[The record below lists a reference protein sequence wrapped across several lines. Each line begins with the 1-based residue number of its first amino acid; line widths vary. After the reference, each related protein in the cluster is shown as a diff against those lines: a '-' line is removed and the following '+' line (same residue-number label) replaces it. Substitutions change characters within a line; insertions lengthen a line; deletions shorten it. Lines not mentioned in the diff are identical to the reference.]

1 MPIRVLIIDDSAFMR
16 KALGVLLSGDPSIE
30 LLDAARNG
38 EEGLKKIAELR
49 PDVCTLDL
57 EMPVMD
63 GMTTLS
69 KIRLLPENQRPSV
82 LVCSTL
88 TVAGSQMALKALR
101 LGASDVI
108 CKDPDAI
115 GAGSEKIKKDI
126 IARVKALAPSARHA
140 AMREAHTPRPNQP
153 KPPGSFDWKQRPVG
167 GAGVDLI
174 VVGSST
180 GGPPILEQVLG
191 AVPADFPAPIV
202 VAQHMPA
209 MFTKSMAERL
219 GEMCKIKVRHA
230 DADCKLEK
238 GVAYITMGGRHSRVH
253 ALGSAPGSYR
263 LEVSER
269 PTDALYKP
277 CVNELFHST
286 SLCSKERCVG
296 VMLTGMG
303 DDGCIG
309 ARALHASGGLIL
321 AQAAETC
328 AVYGMPRAVVEA
340 GIAGAA
346 LSPTTI
352 GQALAQLAPSMR
364 GSGRIAA

>member
-16 KALGVLLSGDPSIE
+16 KALAVLLSSDASIE
-30 LLDAARNG
+30 VLDAARNG

-57 EMPVMD
+57 EMPIMD

-69 KIRLLPENQRPSV
+69 KIRLLPENQRPAV

-88 TVAGSQMALKALR
+88 TVAGSQMALKAMR

-115 GAGSEKIKKDI
+115 GAGNEKIKKDI
-126 IARVKALAPSARHA
+126 VARVKALAPSTRA
-140 AMREAHTPRPNQP
+140 AAIREAATKPNAP
-153 KPPGSFDWKQRPVG
+153 KPAAHFEWKNRAMH
-167 GAGVDLI
+167 GAGIDLI
-174 VVGSST
+174 VIGSST
-180 GGPPILEQVLG
+180 GGPPILEQILG
-191 AVPADFPAPIV
+191 AIPADCPAPIV
-202 VAQHMPA
+202 IAQHMPA
-209 MFTKSMAERL
+209 MFTKSMSERL

-230 DADCKLEK
+230 EADCKLEK
-238 GVAYITMGGRHSRVH
+238 GAAYITMGGRHSRVH
-253 ALGSAPGSYR
+253 GIGMGGYR

-277 CVNELFHST
+277 SVNELFHSA
-286 SLCSKERCVG
+286 SLCSKERCLG
-296 VMLTGMG
+296 IMLTGMG

-309 ARALHASGGLIL
+309 ARALHASGGLVL
-321 AQAAETC
+321 AQVAETC

-340 GIAGAA
+340 GITAAA
-346 LSPTTI
+346 LTPTML
-352 GQALAQLAPSMR
+352 GQAVAQLAPSVR
-364 GSGRIAA
+364 AAGRAAA